1 MALRSSVRIVSPWWY
16 PTGCCSR
23 YATRQGY
30 SCAPIIYSHPRNLK
44 TVCSSYPRTFTSSCF
59 VRTLSGV
66 YRGEPTHQNS
76 ILFTPIA
83 RLSDYPPHNLVKLPS
98 LSPTMET
105 GTVVSWAKN
114 EGDEVNEG
122 DLLAEIETDK
132 ATMSFDANDSGILAK
147 ILVSSGTRDIPVGT
161 PLCIIVQD
169 PGSVAAFK
177 EYVASAAPPTP
188 AAKAA
193 PETPAPPATPA
204 PPTAPTVPTLGT
216 PKPATGDRVF
226 ISPLARRLAA
236 EQGIDINQLSGLG
249 TGIRGMV
256 RAADLANA
264 RPSAAAVSAATAMA
278 GSFVDIPTS
287 GLRAVIA
294 SRLTE
299 SNQTIPH
306 YYLTTDIIMDDVL
319 ELRQDINAKLAKR
332 SVKAEDAV
340 KVTVNDIII
349 KAIAATCRKVPEC
362 NSSWQGDFIRQ
373 FNTVDVN
380 VAVATS
386 QGLITPI
393 VYGADSKGLV
403 EINQEVRALAA
414 KAKEN
419 KLQLHEFQGGT
430 FTVSNLGMFGISSF
444 CAIISPPQACLLAV
458 GNTQQQIFPDENT
471 SSGFRKRQV
480 MSVTLCCDHR
490 VVDGAVGAQWLAEFK
505 SLLENP
511 ALMLV

>member
-1 MALRSSVRIVSPWWY
+1 MY
-16 PTGCCSR
+16 
-23 YATRQGY
+23 
-30 SCAPIIYSHPRNLK
+30 H
-44 TVCSSYPRTFTSSCF
+44 
-59 VRTLSGV
+59 
-66 YRGEPTHQNS
+66 
-76 ILFTPIA
+76 LF
-83 RLSDYPPHNLVKLPS
+83 
-98 LSPTMET
+98 
-105 GTVVSWAKN
+105 
-114 EGDEVNEG
+114 
-122 DLLAEIETDK
+122 
-132 ATMSFDANDSGILAK
+132 
-147 ILVSSGTRDIPVGT
+147 
-161 PLCIIVQD
+161 Q
-169 PGSVAAFK
+169 
-177 EYVASAAPPTP
+177 TP

-193 PETPAPPATPA
+193 PAPPAPPATPTPPIA
-204 PPTAPTVPTLGT
+204 PPPAPTLGT

-236 EQGIDINQLSGLG
+236 EQGIDITQLSGLG

-264 RPSAAAVSAATAMA
+264 RPSAAAVSAATAIA

-319 ELRQDINAKLAKR
+319 ELRQDVNAKLAKR
-332 SVKAEDAV
+332 AVKAEDAV
-340 KVTVNDIII
+340 EVTVNDIIV
-349 KAIAATCRKVPEC
+349 KAVAATCRKVPEC

-380 VAVATS
+380 VAIATS
-386 QGLITPI
+386 QGLLTPI
-393 VYGADSKGLV
+393 IYGADSKGLV

-444 CAIISPPQACLLAV
+444 CAIINPPQACLLAV

>member
-1 MALRSSVRIVSPWWY
+1 
-16 PTGCCSR
+16 
-23 YATRQGY
+23 
-30 SCAPIIYSHPRNLK
+30 
-44 TVCSSYPRTFTSSCF
+44 
-59 VRTLSGV
+59 
-66 YRGEPTHQNS
+66 
-76 ILFTPIA
+76 
-83 RLSDYPPHNLVKLPS
+83 
-98 LSPTMET
+98 MET

-147 ILVSSGTRDIPVGT
+147 ILVPSGTRDIPVGT
-161 PLCIIVQD
+161 PLCIIVPD
-169 PGSVAAFK
+169 PDSVAAFK
-177 EYVASAAPPTP
+177 EYVASAAPSTP
-188 AAKAA
+188 AAKAEPA
-193 PETPAPPATPA
+193 PHAPPATPA
-204 PPTAPTVPTLGT
+204 PPTAPTPVPTLRT

-264 RPSAAAVSAATAMA
+264 RPSIAAVSGSTAMA

-319 ELRQDINAKLAKR
+319 ELRQHVNAKLAKR
-332 SVKAEDAV
+332 VAKAEDAV
-340 KVTVNDIII
+340 KVTVNDIIV
-349 KAIAATCRKVPEC
+349 KAIAVTCRKVPEC

-444 CAIISPPQACLLAV
+444 CAIINPPQACLLAV
-458 GNTQQQIFPDENT
+458 GNTQQQIFPDETT

>member
-1 MALRSSVRIVSPWWY
+1 MRVM
-16 PTGCCSR
+16 R
-23 YATRQGY
+23 YQVAAQ
-30 SCAPIIYSHPRNLK
+30 IIL
-44 TVCSSYPRTFTSSCF
+44 
-59 VRTLSGV
+59 L
-66 YRGEPTHQNS
+66 Q
-76 ILFTPIA
+76 
-83 RLSDYPPHNLVKLPS
+83 
-98 LSPTMET
+98 
-105 GTVVSWAKN
+105 
-114 EGDEVNEG
+114 VNEG

-147 ILVSSGTRDIPVGT
+147 ILVPSGTRDIPVGT
-161 PLCIIVQD
+161 VGSIVMILLPFQPLCIIVPD
-169 PGSVAAFK
+169 PDSVAAFK
-177 EYVASAAPPTP
+177 EYVASAAPSTP
-188 AAKAA
+188 AAKAEPA
-193 PETPAPPATPA
+193 PHAPPATPA
-204 PPTAPTVPTLGT
+204 PPTAPTPVPTLRT

-264 RPSAAAVSAATAMA
+264 RPSTADVSASTAMA

-319 ELRQDINAKLAKR
+319 EFRQDVNAKLAKR
-332 SVKAEDAV
+332 VAKAEDAV
-340 KVTVNDIII
+340 KVTVNDIIV
-349 KAIAATCRKVPEC
+349 KAIAVTCRKVPEC

-444 CAIISPPQACLLAV
+444 CAIINPPQACLLAV
-458 GNTQQQIFPDENT
+458 GNTQQQIFPDETT